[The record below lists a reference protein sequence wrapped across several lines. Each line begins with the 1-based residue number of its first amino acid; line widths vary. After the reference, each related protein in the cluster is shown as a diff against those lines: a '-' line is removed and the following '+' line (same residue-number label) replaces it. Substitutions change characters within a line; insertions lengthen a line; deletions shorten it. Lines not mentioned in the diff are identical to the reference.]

1 MSNEEH
7 LLTEDMVK
15 LWKLKIEHSSATPQA
30 LQSFTGNLLK
40 GIRKPDRRKAKIQTC
55 MQGVIEEVQK
65 NDGEIRENEDREVD
79 FLRLEPDLRK
89 IFRAID
95 VGESPPKATYISV
108 SEPDYIRGFGPVGSR
123 IESWVLPTEAF
134 TPEEQVIITKIKE
147 LRDVRSELQVNRKL
161 KVQILKALCVKTI
174 DEGVSLPK
182 EVKEFV
188 EKETLG
194 KKPEA
199 VFEVHSPDYTS
210 FTFQG
215 KSYMVTPRQGA
226 AIKILHEAY
235 VKNPSHPCVS
245 GKTITK
251 QLGEETS
258 ELRNT
263 FRHTKAEKLW
273 GTLIIQREKKGFYRL
288 NI

>member
-1 MSNEEH
+1 MSNEDH
-7 LLTEDMVK
+7 LLTEDTVK
-15 LWKLKIEHSSATPQA
+15 LWKLNIEHSPVPPQS

-40 GIRKPDRRKAKIQTC
+40 GIRKPERRKAKIQTC
-55 MQGVIEEVQK
+55 MQEIMGEVQK
-65 NDGEIRENEDREVD
+65 YNEEIRENEDRE
-79 FLRLEPDLRK
+79 FAILRLEPDLRK
-89 IFRAID
+89 VFQTID
-95 VGESPPKATYISV
+95 VGKSPPKAKFIPV
-108 SEPDYIRGFGPVGSR
+108 SEPDYIPGVGPVGSR

-134 TPEEQVIITKIKE
+134 TPNEQVSITKIRE
-147 LRDVRSELQVNRKL
+147 FRDARCKLHVDRNVR
-161 KVQILKALCVKTI
+161 VQILKALCVKAI

-199 VFEVHSPDYTS
+199 VFKVHNPDYTS
-210 FTFQG
+210 FTFHG

-226 AIKILHEAY
+226 AIRILHEAY

-263 FRHTKAEKLW
+263 FRHTKSKKLW
-273 GTLIIQREKKGFYRL
+273 DTLIIQGEKKGFYRL